1 MDKFLRL
8 VVPDPSGEPGLQECL
23 GVQLYTADGEPI
35 SGLVAVTL
43 ESSTDR
49 PIWRATLVMDINV
62 SGKPA

>member
-1 MDKFLRL
+1 M
-8 VVPDPSGEPGLQECL
+8 
-23 GVQLYTADGEPI
+23 QLYTADGMPI
-35 SGLVAVTL
+35 AGLVAVTL

>member
-1 MDKFLRL
+1 MHKFLRL
-8 VVPDPSGEPGLQECL
+8 VVPDPSGDPGLQECR
-23 GVQLYTADGEPI
+23 GVQLYTADGMPI
-35 SGLVAVTL
+35 AGLVAVTL